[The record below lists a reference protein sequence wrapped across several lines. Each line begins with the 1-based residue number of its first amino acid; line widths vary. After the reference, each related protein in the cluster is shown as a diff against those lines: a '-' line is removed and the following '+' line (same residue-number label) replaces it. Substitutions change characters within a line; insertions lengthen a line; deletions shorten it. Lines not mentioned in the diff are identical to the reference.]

1 MSITKYSN
9 TILNLKP
16 TIFISLIV
24 LSLLYAFPYIPILY
38 NIGFASLILLLIIS
52 SISLIFRKEYRIAK
66 QFSFCLMIGIYL
78 ILVSEYNNSSNYI
91 YGTFIQIAMFIFPY
105 SLLSTSGINTEV
117 AKSIEKTFSI
127 LLMIMLFF
135 TFYIQLKYGI
145 LNSLDYIN
153 APLLKTSFALS
164 YFFIIANR
172 KNKLI
177 AFIILSTAFIF
188 LGERTSA
195 AVLLLIYVVYRLL
208 GCRMSK
214 NFYYFIF
221 IFVFLISV
229 SFPFLYIEL
238 KYSDMGAMLNE
249 ISREYT
255 GGNFFSGR
263 EIIWEAILEGNKD
276 SAILGQ
282 GVNNNFLINKLDTE
296 LSTHNLYMFLYLEGG
311 AVMLFLFFL
320 FTASIWSK
328 FYNFIYIKRVRLSAA
343 FFIGTLLFLDFELLL
358 LTNNILASIVFW
370 FVITYGLIVQKK

>member
-1 MSITKYSN
+1 
-9 TILNLKP
+9 
-16 TIFISLIV
+16 
-24 LSLLYAFPYIPILY
+24 
-38 NIGFASLILLLIIS
+38 
-52 SISLIFRKEYRIAK
+52 
-66 QFSFCLMIGIYL
+66 
-78 ILVSEYNNSSNYI
+78 
-91 YGTFIQIAMFIFPY
+91 
-105 SLLSTSGINTEV
+105 
-117 AKSIEKTFSI
+117 
-127 LLMIMLFF
+127 
-135 TFYIQLKYGI
+135 
-145 LNSLDYIN
+145 
-153 APLLKTSFALS
+153 
-164 YFFIIANR
+164 
-172 KNKLI
+172 
-177 AFIILSTAFIF
+177 
-188 LGERTSA
+188 
-195 AVLLLIYVVYRLL
+195 
-208 GCRMSK
+208 
-214 NFYYFIF
+214 
-221 IFVFLISV
+221 
-229 SFPFLYIEL
+229 
-238 KYSDMGAMLNE
+238 MGAMLNE